1 MIHKFSLLNR
11 DLDRPCQKPAEI
23 SIVSLKFAIIIIQKK
38 MKNNS
43 KNILNTNEFL
53 YAGELSMDNDLKRE
67 LISKSPITMESLRK
81 LNIGTGTL
89 HLVQGILMLAL
100 GTPS

>member
-1 MIHKFSLLNR
+1 
-11 DLDRPCQKPAEI
+11 
-23 SIVSLKFAIIIIQKK
+23 
-38 MKNNS
+38 
-43 KNILNTNEFL
+43 
-53 YAGELSMDNDLKRE
+53 MDNDLKRK